1 MKIQYFAT
9 RQQVEDVYNQ
19 GIKDAQLQ
27 QQNLLNEQQ
36 QLLNDYE
43 SQYNTRLDQYSNL
56 MNQQQANLETWANTQ
71 KDLQQKQT
79 DYNIGLIE
87 QNKQEAK
94 EATEKETQDAY
105 VDYMKKSNQY
115 GGTSEL
121 LAAQGL
127 ATQGFSE
134 SSKIAIYNTY
144 QNRVSNAKTALTK
157 ANVQYDNQIQQALLN
172 NDSALA
178 EIALQQLQQSYQ
190 IALQGFE
197 YKDNLYQER
206 LGYIQDINNTYF
218 NRNQTLQNRI
228 DDYNA
233 QLNAINQYQEQMELE
248 RQQRELQRQQ
258 WEREF
263 AEQQRQFNV
272 TTSNKYNINGGGFTD
287 SSFDDDESNFGNSA
301 ETRALKDYYFKNT
314 TGGADYQPRYI
325 NNAKL
330 VKTGAKMEDIGTL
343 TDKSGNKINIKGDK
357 NIWQANG
364 RYYVWYKNNYI
375 DVTDYYKQALNV
387 RESQGGSGF

>member
-56 MNQQQANLETWANTQ
+56 MDQQQANLDTWANTQ
-71 KDLQQKQT
+71 KELQQKQT

-172 NDSALA
+172 NDSSLA

-287 SSFDDDESNFGNSA
+287 FTEQLDDFGNNAATQNKS
-301 ETRALKDYYFKNT
+301 DFYFKST
-314 TGGADYQPRYI
+314 TGADYQPRYI
-325 NNAKL
+325 NNVK
-330 VKTGAKMEDIGTL
+330 VTKTGKKLGNIGQ
-343 TDKSGNKINIKGDK
+343 INGIKADK
-357 NIWQANG
+357 NIWSAG
-364 RYYVWYKNNYI
+364 GKYYVWDEDHYV
-375 DVTDYYKQALNV
+375 DVTDMYKKNK
-387 RESQGGSGF
+387 